1 ICAAASNS
9 PSGAQPRYS
18 PWCSWFI
25 TFDCN
30 GYIVI
35 ERSLVRFWKG
45 RTDSFAQCGFFPW
58 LRSCG

>member
-1 ICAAASNS
+1 MCHGSQRSTKSSIAVS
-9 PSGAQPRYS
+9 S

-45 RTDSFAQCGFFPW
+45 RTYPFALFALMG
-58 LRSCG
+58 RMNA